1 MKVFNQRI
9 NLKQVLIVIV
19 LLLISNGAKIF
30 FFYSLR
36 TNADTSDIDFYDY
49 FDHLS
54 ILIFSILSLLSVL
67 ISWKFINKIDA
78 TNTILKFV
86 KVYILSFFIF
96 TLMGIIIDYVVL
108 HVILSNKLEYD
119 LIFRIINTLSVAFIL
134 VDIFALTSAFLYFR
148 QSQKIAIELEQ
159 AEKER
164 AKIQSQMLQ
173 KNLEPHFLFNNL
185 SVLSG
190 LARKKPE
197 QIEDFI
203 DDFSDVYRYYLN
215 HGKKQLVEL
224 KEELSFLTSY
234 MNLMEKRFGNTY
246 QIENSIENTSGFVVP
261 CSLQLCVENAIKH
274 NKGSED
280 NPLLIS
286 LSLKE
291 DTIVIKN
298 KLNKVDFTLGT
309 GTGNDYLKRQYQL
322 NFNKDVIFTET
333 NNEFIVEIPLIS
345 EI

>member
-1 MKVFNQRI
+1 MKVFNQKI
-9 NLKQVLIVIV
+9 NLKQVFIVIA
-19 LLLISNGAKIF
+19 LLLIGNVGKL
-30 FFYSLR
+30 YLLHNVR
-36 TNADTSDIDFYDY
+36 TRSDIDFYDY

-54 ILIFSILSLLSVL
+54 VFLFSLVAVISVL
-67 ISWKFINKIDA
+67 FSWRLINKIED

-86 KVYILSFFIF
+86 KVYVLSFFIF
-96 TLMGIIIDYVVL
+96 GFIGIIIDYAVL
-108 HVILSNKLEYD
+108 HGLLSTKKTYDVIG
-119 LIFRIINTLSVAFIL
+119 RVINTLSVAFIL

-148 QSQKIAIELEQ
+148 QSQKALLELEQ
-159 AEKER
+159 TEKE
-164 AKIQSQMLQ
+164 KTTLQSQMLQ

-185 SVLSG
+185 SILSG
-190 LARKKPE
+190 LARKNPE

-224 KEELSFLTSY
+224 ESEISFLKKY
-234 MNLMEKRFGNTY
+234 MNLMEKRFGKAY
-246 QIENSIENTSGFVVP
+246 QIKNKIKNSRGFIIP

-274 NKGSED
+274 NKGSEE
-280 NPLLIS
+280 NPLLIF
-286 LSLKE
+286 LSCE
-291 DTIVIKN
+291 ENSIVIKN

-322 NFNKDVIFTET
+322 NFNTSVVFTET
-333 NNEFIVEIPLIS
+333 DKEFIVKIPLIL

>member
-1 MKVFNQRI
+1 MKIFNQNI
-9 NLKQVLIVIV
+9 NIKQVLVVIV
-19 LLLISNGAKIF
+19 LLLFGNSGKI
-30 FFYSLR
+30 YLLHNVR
-36 TNADTSDIDFYDY
+36 VNSDIDFYDY
-49 FDHLS
+49 FDHVSVFL
-54 ILIFSILSLLSVL
+54 FSL
-67 ISWKFINKIDA
+67 ISLMSVIVSWKVINKIDR

-86 KVYILSFFIF
+86 KVYILSFLLFVAV
-96 TLMGIIIDYVVL
+96 GVIIDYVLLGIVMN
-108 HVILSNKLEYD
+108 SKEYNF
-119 LIFRIINTLSVAFIL
+119 IIRFINTMSVAFIL

-148 QSQKIAIELEQ
+148 QSQKATLELEQ
-159 AEKER
+159 TEKEK
-164 AKIQSQMLQ
+164 AVLQSQMLQ

-190 LARKKPE
+190 LARKNPE
-197 QIEDFI
+197 QIEGFI

-224 KEELSFLTSY
+224 KDELSFLISY

-246 QIENSIENTSGFVVP
+246 QIENSIENTDGFIIP

-274 NKGSED
+274 NKASEK
-280 NPLLIS
+280 NPLLIY

-291 DTIVIKN
+291 NRIVIKN

-322 NFNKDVIFTET
+322 NFNKNVIFTET
-333 NNEFIVEIPLIS
+333 DNEFTVKIPLIP
-345 EI
+345 EV

>member
-1 MKVFNQRI
+1 VKVLNLKI
-9 NLKQVLIVIV
+9 NLKHVLIVVI
-19 LLLISNGAKIF
+19 LLLISNAAKIF
-30 FFYSLR
+30 LLYSLR
-36 TNADTSDIDFYDY
+36 TNTDSTDIDFYDY
-49 FDHLS
+49 FDHFS
-54 ILIFSILSLLSVL
+54 VLIFSILSVISVL
-67 ISWKFINKIDA
+67 FSWKIINKIDT

-96 TLMGIIIDYVVL
+96 TFMGVVIDYVIL
-108 HVILSNKLEYD
+108 HVLLSNKLEYD
-119 LIFRIINTLSVAFIL
+119 IIRRIINTLSVAFLL
-134 VDIFALTSAFLYFR
+134 VDVFALTSAFLYFR
-148 QSQKIAIELEQ
+148 QSQKITLELEQ
-159 AEKER
+159 IEKEK
-164 AKIQSQMLQ
+164 ATLQSQILQ

-203 DDFSDVYRYYLN
+203 DDFSNVYRYYLN

-224 KEELSFLTSY
+224 KDELSFLNNY
-234 MNLMEKRFGNTY
+234 MNLMEKRFRSAY
-246 QIENSIENTSGFVVP
+246 QIDNKIKKTDGFIVP

-274 NKGSED
+274 NKGSEE

-286 LSLKE
+286 LSRKDDIL
-291 DTIVIKN
+291 VIKN

-309 GTGNDYLKRQYQL
+309 GTGNNYLKRQYQI
-322 NFNKDVIFTET
+322 NYNKDVIFTET
-333 NNEFIVEIPLIS
+333 NNEFIVEIPIIS

>member
-1 MKVFNQRI
+1 MKVLNLKI
-9 NLKQVLIVIV
+9 NLKHVLIVVI
-19 LLLISNGAKIF
+19 LLLISNAAKIF
-30 FFYSLR
+30 LLYSLR
-36 TNADTSDIDFYDY
+36 TNTESTDIDFYDY
-49 FDHLS
+49 FDHFS
-54 ILIFSILSLLSVL
+54 VLIFSILSVISVL
-67 ISWKFINKIDA
+67 FSWKIINKIDT

-96 TLMGIIIDYVVL
+96 TFMGVVIDYVIL
-108 HVILSNKLEYD
+108 HVLLSNKLEYD
-119 LIFRIINTLSVAFIL
+119 IIRRIINTLSVAFLL
-134 VDIFALTSAFLYFR
+134 VDVFALTSAFLYFR
-148 QSQKIAIELEQ
+148 QSQKITLELEQ
-159 AEKER
+159 IEKEK
-164 AKIQSQMLQ
+164 ATLQSQILQ

-203 DDFSDVYRYYLN
+203 DDFSNVYRYYLN

-224 KEELSFLTSY
+224 KDELSFLNNY
-234 MNLMEKRFGNTY
+234 MNLMEKRFRSAY
-246 QIENSIENTSGFVVP
+246 QIDNKIKKTDGFIVP

-274 NKGSED
+274 NKGSEE

-286 LSLKE
+286 LSRKDDIL
-291 DTIVIKN
+291 VIKN

-309 GTGNDYLKRQYQL
+309 GTGNNYLKRQYQI
-322 NFNKDVIFTET
+322 NYNKDVIFTET
-333 NNEFIVEIPLIS
+333 NNEFIVEIPIIS

>member
-1 MKVFNQRI
+1 VKVLNLKI
-9 NLKQVLIVIV
+9 NLKHVLIVVI
-19 LLLISNGAKIF
+19 LLLISNATKIF
-30 FFYSLR
+30 LLYSLR
-36 TNADTSDIDFYDY
+36 TNTESTDIDFYDY
-49 FDHLS
+49 VDHFS
-54 ILIFSILSLLSVL
+54 VLIFSILSVISV
-67 ISWKFINKIDA
+67 IFSWRIINKIDT

-96 TLMGIIIDYVVL
+96 TFMGVVIDYVIL
-108 HVILSNKLEYD
+108 HVLLSNKLEYD
-119 LIFRIINTLSVAFIL
+119 IIRRIINTLSVAFLL
-134 VDIFALTSAFLYFR
+134 VDVFALTSAFLYFR
-148 QSQKIAIELEQ
+148 QSQKITLELEQ
-159 AEKER
+159 IEKEK
-164 AKIQSQMLQ
+164 ATLQSQILQ

-203 DDFSDVYRYYLN
+203 DDFSNVYRYYLN

-224 KEELSFLTSY
+224 KDELSFLNNY
-234 MNLMEKRFGNTY
+234 MNLMEKRFRSAY
-246 QIENSIENTSGFVVP
+246 QIDNKIKKTDGFIVP

-274 NKGSED
+274 NKGSEE

-286 LSLKE
+286 LSRKDDIL
-291 DTIVIKN
+291 VIKN

-309 GTGNDYLKRQYQL
+309 GTGNNYLKRQYQI
-322 NFNKDVIFTET
+322 NYNKDVIFTET
-333 NNEFIVEIPLIS
+333 DNEFIVEIPIIS

>member
-1 MKVFNQRI
+1 MKVLNLKI
-9 NLKQVLIVIV
+9 NLKYVLIVVV
-19 LLLISNGAKIF
+19 LLLISNATKIF
-30 FFYSLR
+30 LLYSLR
-36 TNADTSDIDFYDY
+36 TNTESTDIDFYDY
-49 FDHLS
+49 FDHFS
-54 ILIFSILSLLSVL
+54 VLIFSILSVISV
-67 ISWKFINKIDA
+67 IFSWRIINKIDT

-96 TLMGIIIDYVVL
+96 TFMGVVIDYVIL
-108 HVILSNKLEYD
+108 HVLLSNKLEYD
-119 LIFRIINTLSVAFIL
+119 IIRRIINTLSVAFLL
-134 VDIFALTSAFLYFR
+134 VDVFALTSAFLYFR
-148 QSQKIAIELEQ
+148 QSQKITLELEQ
-159 AEKER
+159 IEKEK
-164 AKIQSQMLQ
+164 ATLQSQILQ

-224 KEELSFLTSY
+224 KDELSFLNNY
-234 MNLMEKRFGNTY
+234 MNLMEKRFRSAY
-246 QIENSIENTSGFVVP
+246 QIDNKIKKTDGFIVP

-274 NKGSED
+274 NKGSEE

-286 LSLKE
+286 LSRKDDIL
-291 DTIVIKN
+291 VIKN

-309 GTGNDYLKRQYQL
+309 GTGNNYLKRQYQI
-322 NFNKDVIFTET
+322 NYNKDVIFTET
-333 NNEFIVEIPLIS
+333 DNEFIVEIPIIS

>member
-1 MKVFNQRI
+1 MKVLNLKI
-9 NLKQVLIVIV
+9 NLKHVLIVVI
-19 LLLISNGAKIF
+19 LLLISNAAKIF
-30 FFYSLR
+30 LLYSLR
-36 TNADTSDIDFYDY
+36 TNTDSTDIDFYDY
-49 FDHLS
+49 FDHFS
-54 ILIFSILSLLSVL
+54 VLIFSILSVISVL
-67 ISWKFINKIDA
+67 FSWKIINKIDT

-96 TLMGIIIDYVVL
+96 TFMGVVIDYVIL
-108 HVILSNKLEYD
+108 HVLLSNKLEYD
-119 LIFRIINTLSVAFIL
+119 IIRRIINTLSVAFLL
-134 VDIFALTSAFLYFR
+134 VDVFALTSAFLYFR
-148 QSQKIAIELEQ
+148 QSQKITLELEQ
-159 AEKER
+159 IEKEK
-164 AKIQSQMLQ
+164 ATLQSQILQ

-203 DDFSDVYRYYLN
+203 DDFSNVYRYYLN

-224 KEELSFLTSY
+224 KDELSFLNNY
-234 MNLMEKRFGNTY
+234 MNLMEKRFRSAY
-246 QIENSIENTSGFVVP
+246 QIDNKIKKTDGFIVP

-274 NKGSED
+274 NKGSEE

-286 LSLKE
+286 LSRKDDIL
-291 DTIVIKN
+291 VIKN

-309 GTGNDYLKRQYQL
+309 GTGNNYLKRQYQI
-322 NFNKDVIFTET
+322 NYNKDVIFTET
-333 NNEFIVEIPLIS
+333 NNEFIVEIPIIS

>member
-1 MKVFNQRI
+1 MKVLNLKI
-9 NLKQVLIVIV
+9 NLKHVLIVVV
-19 LLLISNGAKIF
+19 LLLISNATKIF
-30 FFYSLR
+30 LLYSLR
-36 TNADTSDIDFYDY
+36 TNTDSTDIDFYDY
-49 FDHLS
+49 FDHFS
-54 ILIFSILSLLSVL
+54 VLIFSILSVISVL
-67 ISWKFINKIDA
+67 FSWKIINKIDT

-96 TLMGIIIDYVVL
+96 TFMGVVIDYVIL
-108 HVILSNKLEYD
+108 HVLLNNKLEYD
-119 LIFRIINTLSVAFIL
+119 IIRRIINTLSVAFLL
-134 VDIFALTSAFLYFR
+134 VDVFALTSAFLYFR
-148 QSQKIAIELEQ
+148 QSQKITLELEQ
-159 AEKER
+159 IEKEK
-164 AKIQSQMLQ
+164 ATLQSQILQ

-203 DDFSDVYRYYLN
+203 DDFSNVYRYYLN

-224 KEELSFLTSY
+224 KDELSFLNNY
-234 MNLMEKRFGNTY
+234 MNLMEKRFRSAY
-246 QIENSIENTSGFVVP
+246 QIDNKIKKTDGFIVP

-274 NKGSED
+274 NKGSEE

-286 LSLKE
+286 LSRKDDIL
-291 DTIVIKN
+291 VIKN

-309 GTGNDYLKRQYQL
+309 GTGNNYLKRQYQI
-322 NFNKDVIFTET
+322 NYNKDVIFTET
-333 NNEFIVEIPLIS
+333 NNEFIVEIPIIS

>member
-1 MKVFNQRI
+1 MKIFNKEI
-9 NLKQVLIVIV
+9 SLKQILIVII
-19 LLLISNGAKIF
+19 LLLISNSTKIF

-36 TNADTSDIDFYDY
+36 TNTNSSDIDFYDY
-49 FDHLS
+49 FDHIS
-54 ILIFSILSLLSVL
+54 VFIFSILSVLSV
-67 ISWKFINKIDA
+67 IFSWKIINKIDI

-96 TLMGIIIDYVVL
+96 TFLGVFIDYTVL
-108 HVILSNKLEYD
+108 HVILSSKSEYNIVARS
-119 LIFRIINTLSVAFIL
+119 LNTMSVAFIL
-134 VDIFALTSAFLYFR
+134 ADIFALTSAFLYFR
-148 QSQKIAIELEQ
+148 QSQKITLELEQ
-159 AEKER
+159 TEKEK
-164 AKIQSQMLQ
+164 AILQSQILQ

-190 LARKKPE
+190 LARKKPN

-203 DDFSDVYRYYLN
+203 EDFSDVYHYYLK

-224 KEELSFLTSY
+224 KDELSFLISY
-234 MNLMEKRFGNTY
+234 MNLMEKRFGNAY
-246 QIENSIENTSGFVVP
+246 KIQNSIKNTTGFIIP
-261 CSLQLCVENAIKH
+261 CSLQLCIENAIKH
-274 NKGSED
+274 NKASEE

-286 LSLKE
+286 LSSEE
-291 DTIVIKN
+291 DTLIIKN
-298 KLNKVDFTLGT
+298 KINKVDFTLGT

-333 NNEFIVEIPLIS
+333 NHNFIVEIPLIS

>member
-1 MKVFNQRI
+1 MKVLNLKI
-9 NLKQVLIVIV
+9 NLKHVLIVVV
-19 LLLISNGAKIF
+19 LLLISNATKIF
-30 FFYSLR
+30 LLYSLR
-36 TNADTSDIDFYDY
+36 TNTDSTDIDFYDY
-49 FDHLS
+49 FDHFS
-54 ILIFSILSLLSVL
+54 VLIFSILSVISV
-67 ISWKFINKIDA
+67 IFSWKIINKIDT

-96 TLMGIIIDYVVL
+96 TFMGVVIDYVIL
-108 HVILSNKLEYD
+108 HVLLSNKLEYD
-119 LIFRIINTLSVAFIL
+119 IIRRIINTLSVAFLL
-134 VDIFALTSAFLYFR
+134 VDVFALTSAFLYFR
-148 QSQKIAIELEQ
+148 QSQKITLELEQ
-159 AEKER
+159 IEKEK
-164 AKIQSQMLQ
+164 ATLQSQILQ

-203 DDFSDVYRYYLN
+203 DDFSNVYRYYLN

-224 KEELSFLTSY
+224 KDELSFLNNY
-234 MNLMEKRFGNTY
+234 MNLMEKRFRSAY
-246 QIENSIENTSGFVVP
+246 QIDNKIKKTDGFIVP

-274 NKGSED
+274 NKGSEE

-286 LSLKE
+286 LSRKDDIL
-291 DTIVIKN
+291 VIKN

-309 GTGNDYLKRQYQL
+309 GTGNNYLKRQYQI
-322 NFNKDVIFTET
+322 NYNKDVIFTET
-333 NNEFIVEIPLIS
+333 NNEFIVEIPIIS

>member
-1 MKVFNQRI
+1 MKVFNQKI

-19 LLLISNGAKIF
+19 LLLLGNAGKI
-30 FFYSLR
+30 YLLHSVR
-36 TNADTSDIDFYDY
+36 TKSDINFYDY
-49 FDHLS
+49 FDHVSVFL
-54 ILIFSILSLLSVL
+54 FSAVSVISVL
-67 ISWKFINKIDA
+67 VSWKVINRVDT

-86 KVYILSFFIF
+86 KVYILSFLLFVIA
-96 TLMGIIIDYVVL
+96 GVIIDYVLLGIVM
-108 HVILSNKLEYD
+108 NNNEYD
-119 LIFRIINTLSVAFIL
+119 FMIRFINTMSVAFIL

-148 QSQKIAIELEQ
+148 QSQKTTLELEQ
-159 AEKER
+159 TEKEK
-164 AKIQSQMLQ
+164 ATLQSQMLQ

-197 QIEDFI
+197 QIESFI
-203 DDFSDVYRYYLN
+203 DDFSDVYRYYLK

-224 KEELSFLTSY
+224 KDELSFLKNY
-234 MNLMEKRFGNTY
+234 MNLMEKRFGNAY
-246 QIENSIENTSGFVVP
+246 QIENSIENTNGFIIP
-261 CSLQLCVENAIKH
+261 CSLQLCIENAIKH
-274 NKGSED
+274 NKGSEK

-286 LSLKE
+286 LSRKE

-309 GTGNDYLKRQYQL
+309 GTGNDYLKRQYQI
-322 NFNKDVIFTET
+322 NFNKAVIFTET
-333 NNEFIVEIPLIS
+333 DTEFIAEIPLIF